1 MAATFVGMVGG
12 EVCTRRARTQRP
24 PQPNADRTFVTQS
37 VVMNPLCCVFLGVLG
52 LLAIPVAA
60 QVYTI
65 PPGVYRTA
73 AAYHLHK
80 PQPAGTDA
88 FYPDKRGNVVVV
100 VPNGARTTKQRVAP
114 DSVWGYVS
122 GKGRTV
128 RFHRGQEYRLEFA
141 DTLCVYSSTTF
152 LADDGR
158 MSGTSSGPTSYGGQT
173 INSSTPRYFFSRG
186 LTGLVFPLT
195 THFLREAY
203 AASNPAF
210 ATAVGALRIDQS
222 LADFDRKTGLFRVT
236 TLYRKAADVH

>member
-1 MAATFVGMVGG
+1 
-12 EVCTRRARTQRP
+12 
-24 PQPNADRTFVTQS
+24 
-37 VVMNPLCCVFLGVLG
+37 MNLTCGALLGVLG
-52 LLAIPVAA
+52 LLAGPAVA

-65 PPGVYRTA
+65 PPGSYRTA
-73 AAYHLHK
+73 AAYHLRK

-88 FYPDKRGNVVVV
+88 YYPDKRGNLVVV
-100 VPNGARTTKQRVAP
+100 VPNGVRTTKQRMAP

-128 RFHRGQEYRLEFA
+128 RFHRGQEYQLEFA

-158 MSGTSSGPTSYGGQT
+158 MSGTSSAPVSYGGQT

-195 THFLREAY
+195 SHFLREAY
-203 AASNPAF
+203 TASNPAF
-210 ATAVGALRIDQS
+210 ATAVGTLRIDQS
-222 LADFDRKTGLFRVT
+222 LADFDRKIGLFRVT
-236 TLYRKAADVH
+236 TLYRKVAGVH